1 MITGGEG
8 GRLLENKKKL
18 QRSWMMYDFG
28 NSAFATTIM
37 AAVLPVYYSNV
48 AASGLEEGLATSY
61 WGYSQSIAV
70 LIVAVLAPILGAIS
84 DFSAAKKKFLR
95 FFAFM
100 GIIASILLFFVG
112 EGDYI
117 LASVLFIIGSIGFS
131 GGNIFYD
138 GFLPEVTDKKD
149 IDKVSAGGYAYGYV
163 GGGILLTINIL
174 MILNPH
180 WFGLPDTVV
189 ATQLSFV
196 SVGVWWFIFSIP
208 LFKNM
213 KEEKKV
219 AVKRDKSYVA
229 IGFTRVASTFREIKQ
244 YKQALIFLLAFWL
257 YNDGIS
263 TIMRMATI
271 YGAEIGIAGND
282 LIVALL
288 ITQFVGIPFTFFFG
302 WLASKITAKKA
313 LYITLVVYM
322 VITVFGYF
330 MISALQF
337 YALAIAVG
345 MVQGGAQSLSRSIF
359 GRMIPDNKHAEFF
372 GFYGISSK
380 FAAVFGPFIFAFVGQ
395 ITGNSRYGILS
406 LIFFFIAG
414 IILLRFVDIDKGI
427 EEAEQQAGLVGKTEI
442 KPK

>member
-1 MITGGEG
+1 
-8 GRLLENKKKL
+8 
-18 QRSWMMYDFG
+18 MYDFG

-37 AAVLPVYYSNV
+37 AAVLPVYYANV

-61 WGYSQSIAV
+61 WGYSQSISV
-70 LIVAVLAPILGAIS
+70 LLVAILAPILGAIS
-84 DFSAAKKKFLR
+84 DFSAAKKKFLQ

-100 GIIASILLFFVG
+100 GIIASILLAFVG

-117 LASVLFIIGSIGFS
+117 LASILFIVGSIGFS

-138 GFLPEVTDKKD
+138 GFLPEVADKD
-149 IDKVSAGGYAYGYV
+149 EMDRVSSGGYAYGYI

-174 MILNPH
+174 MILNPQ
-180 WFGLPDTVV
+180 WFGLPNTVA
-189 ATQLSFV
+189 ATQLSFAT
-196 SVGVWWFIFSIP
+196 VGIWWLVFSIP
-208 LFKNM
+208 LLKNI

-219 AVKRDKSYVA
+219 EIKRDKSYIA
-229 IGFTRVASTFREIKQ
+229 IGFSRVGNTFREIKQ

-302 WLASKITAKKA
+302 WLASKITAKRA
-313 LYITLVVYM
+313 LSITLLTYM
-322 VITVFGYF
+322 VITILGYF
-330 MISALQF
+330 MTSAIHF
-337 YALAIAVG
+337 YVLAIAVG
-345 MVQGGAQSLSRSIF
+345 LVQGGAQSLSRSIF
-359 GRMIPDNKHAEFF
+359 GRMIPENKHAEFF

-380 FAAVFGPFIFAFVGQ
+380 FAAMFGPFLFAFIGQ
-395 ITGNSRYGILS
+395 ITGNSRFGIIS

-414 IILLRFVDIDKGI
+414 LIILRFVDVEKGI
-427 EEAEQQAGLVGKTEI
+427 EEAQRQSG
-442 KPK
+442 

>member
-1 MITGGEG
+1 
-8 GRLLENKKKL
+8 
-18 QRSWMMYDFG
+18 MYDFG

-37 AAVLPVYYSNV
+37 AAVLPVYYANV

-61 WGYSQSIAV
+61 WGYSQSISV
-70 LIVAVLAPILGAIS
+70 LLIAILAPILGAIS
-84 DFSAAKKKFLR
+84 DFSAAKKKFLQ

-100 GIIASILLFFVG
+100 GIIASILLAFVG

-117 LASVLFIIGSIGFS
+117 LASILFIVGSIGFS

-138 GFLPEVTDKKD
+138 GFLPEVADKD
-149 IDKVSAGGYAYGYV
+149 EMDRVSSGGYAYGYI

-174 MILNPH
+174 MILNPQ
-180 WFGLPDTVV
+180 WFGLPNTVA
-189 ATQLSFV
+189 ATQLSFAT
-196 SVGVWWFIFSIP
+196 VGIWWLVFSIP
-208 LFKNM
+208 LLKNI

-219 AVKRDKSYVA
+219 EIKRDKSYIA
-229 IGFTRVASTFREIKQ
+229 IGFSRVGNTFREIKQ

-302 WLASKITAKKA
+302 WLASKITAKRA
-313 LYITLVVYM
+313 LSITLLTYM
-322 VITVFGYF
+322 VITILGYF
-330 MISALQF
+330 MTSAIHF
-337 YALAIAVG
+337 YVLAIAVG

-359 GRMIPDNKHAEFF
+359 GRMIPENKHAEFF

-380 FAAVFGPFIFAFVGQ
+380 FAAMFGPFLFAFIGQ
-395 ITGNSRYGILS
+395 ITGNSRFGIIS

-414 IILLRFVDIDKGI
+414 LIILRFVDVEKGI
-427 EEAEQQAGLVGKTEI
+427 EEAQRQSG
-442 KPK
+442 